1 MKRHFIF
8 LLLCSMTAT
17 ISAQTFG
24 GGSGTQSDPYKIST
38 PAHLKELAEW
48 VNQNPVTD
56 KTKLQVENFISYGKY
71 FIQTGP
77 IDMAEVTDFEPI
89 GNNIILNPS
98 YSICAFAGHYDG
110 QNYPIKNLKINT
122 STQYSGLFGVA
133 IGAEFKRIRMV
144 SYQYTIKAKQK
155 NSIYYG
161 SILGYMNT
169 QGASGYDESDIL
181 KWKVRITD
189 CECSGTIIVPAD
201 SINRARCG
209 GIATDGYMDIRNC
222 KSFLKMQCENL
233 GSYKYGL
240 EVGGIAY
247 ILRPSVVTDST
258 VIENCLSRLDF
269 VCNGNKPPMQIFGIG
284 SSQNSIRNCFSSG
297 KIYAGTVVGIG
308 NAWNISCCGSDAEL
322 HGAGAHGIS
331 YGGRVVSDC
340 YFTGSIYDYANVGL
354 SSKAPISSEISRVEN
369 CYSAPSK
376 LDATV
381 KSSLIDQIAESTPI
395 EPYPIRHCFIS
406 SNVSAKDS
414 AYVERPYNDTT
425 KYRLDMYRMDDEAMK
440 TPAFAD
446 TLNSYSGKKLWKQDA
461 ACNFGYPILAASPMP
476 ASAYTKAADSIT
488 GSSARLHASF
498 IYGDEAANVLE
509 RGIAWKMREDK
520 EWSKDTNLIKDNTL
534 KLNGLQAKPV
544 YMFRAYIERSVGG
557 TLYGESLT
565 FVTKQSDALNEAAA
579 DEQITV
585 SPNPATDQLQLRDAQ
600 GSLPSLRVFNAV
612 GQEVL
617 RQELSGS
624 TGTVNI
630 STLSKGIYFLQI
642 RTGHGTVMRKIA
654 KN

>member
-1 MKRHFIF
+1 MKRHFII
-8 LLLCSMTAT
+8 LLLCGMTAAL
-17 ISAQTFG
+17 SAQTFG

-38 PAHLKELAEW
+38 PAHLKELATW
-48 VNQNPVTD
+48 VNQNPLPD
-56 KTKLQVENFISYGKY
+56 QAARKVENFISYGKY

-89 GNNIILNPS
+89 GKYGS
-98 YSICAFAGHYDG
+98 TAFAGHYDG
-110 QNYPIKNLKINT
+110 QNYPIKNLKFNNT
-122 STQYSGLFGVA
+122 SSHIGLFGVA

-155 NSIYYG
+155 NSINFG
-161 SILGYMNT
+161 SILGYMVT
-169 QGASGYDESDIL
+169 QVPSGYDESDIL

-201 SINRARCG
+201 SIKGARCG

-233 GSYKYGL
+233 GSYKSGL

-247 ILRPSVVTDST
+247 ILSPCVVTDST
-258 VIENCLSRLDF
+258 VIEHCLSRLDF
-269 VCNGNKPPMQIFGIG
+269 VCNGNNPPRWICGIG
-284 SSQNSIRNCFSSG
+284 CTQNSIRHCFSSG
-297 KIYAGTVVGIG
+297 KIYANVTLGIG
-308 NAWNISCCGSDAEL
+308 QGYPIRCCGSDAEL
-322 HGAGAHGIS
+322 HGAIAYGITNNS
-331 YGGRVVSDC
+331 RLVSDC
-340 YFTGSIYDYANVGL
+340 YFTGSIYDYNVPGTG
-354 SSKAPISSEISRVEN
+354 SSKAPIASSIQRVEN

-376 LDATV
+376 LDAKV
-381 KSSLIDQIAESTPI
+381 KSSLVNQITRATPI
-395 EPYPIRHCFIS
+395 EPYPIRHCFVS

-414 AYVERPYNDTT
+414 AWISRPYNDSTQ
-425 KYRLDMYRMDDEAMK
+425 YRLDMYRMDDEAMK

-476 ASAYTKAADSIT
+476 ASAFTRNADSIT
-488 GSSARLHASF
+488 GSSARLHATF

-534 KLNGLQAKPV
+534 KLNGLQAKKV

-557 TLYGESLT
+557 TLYGETLT
-565 FVTKQSDALNEAAA
+565 FVTKQTDVDEAAA

-585 SPNPATDQLQLRDAQ
+585 SPNPATSQIRLRDAQ
-600 GSLPSLRVFNAV
+600 GTLQSLRVFNAV

-617 RQELSGS
+617 RQELDGS

-630 STLSKGIYFLQI
+630 SNLSKGIYFLQI

>member
-8 LLLCSMTAT
+8 LLLCGLTT
-17 ISAQTFG
+17 GLFAQTFG

-38 PAHLKELAEW
+38 PAHLKELADW
-48 VNQNPVTD
+48 VNQNPLPD
-56 KTKLQVENFISYGKY
+56 QAARKVENFISYGKY

-89 GNNIILNPS
+89 GKYGS
-98 YSICAFAGHYDG
+98 TAFAGHYDG
-110 QNYPIKNLKINT
+110 QNYPIKNLKFNST
-122 STQYSGLFGVA
+122 SSHIGLFGVA

-155 NSIYYG
+155 NSINFG
-161 SILGYMNT
+161 SILGYMVT
-169 QGASGYDESDIL
+169 QVPSGYDESDVL

-201 SINRARCG
+201 SIKGARCG

-233 GSYKYGL
+233 GSYKSGL

-247 ILRPSVVTDST
+247 ILRPCVATDST
-258 VIENCLSRLDF
+258 VIEHCLSRLDF
-269 VCNGNKPPMQIFGIG
+269 VCNGNNPPRWIFGIG
-284 SSQNSIRNCFSSG
+284 STKNSIRHCFSSG
-297 KIYAGTVVGIG
+297 KIYANVALGIG
-308 NAWNISCCGSDAEL
+308 QGEICCCGSDAEL
-322 HGAGAHGIS
+322 HGATAYGITNNS
-331 YGGRVVSDC
+331 RQVSDC
-340 YFTGSIYDYANVGL
+340 YFTGSIYDYNVSGTGN
-354 SSKAPISSEISRVEN
+354 SKAPIGTIIHRTDN

-376 LDATV
+376 LDAKV
-381 KSSLIDQIAESTPI
+381 KTSIVNQIPQSDPI
-395 EPYPIRHCFIS
+395 EPYPIRHCFVS

-414 AYVERPYNDTT
+414 AWISRPYNDSTQ
-425 KYRLDMYRMDDEAMK
+425 YRLDMYRMDDEAMK

-461 ACNFGYPILAASPMP
+461 ACNFGYPILAASPLP

-488 GSSARLHASF
+488 GSSARLHATF
-498 IYGDEAANVLE
+498 NYGDEAANVLE

-520 EWSKDTNLIKDNTL
+520 EWSKDTNLIDNKTL
-534 KLNGLQAKPV
+534 KLNGLQSKKV
-544 YMFRAYIERSVGG
+544 YMFRAYIERGVGG
-557 TLYGESLT
+557 TLYGETVS
-565 FVTKQSDALNEAAA
+565 FSTKQADALNEAAA
-579 DEQITV
+579 EEQITV
-585 SPNPATDQLQLRDAQ
+585 SPNPATSQIRLRDAQ
-600 GSLPSLRVFNAV
+600 GTLQSLRVFNAV

-617 RQELSGS
+617 RQDLDGS
-624 TGTVNI
+624 EQVVNI
-630 STLSKGIYFLQI
+630 STLAKGVYFLKIQ
-642 RTGHGTVMRKIA
+642 TGHGTVMRKIA

>member
-1 MKRHFIF
+1 MKKHFIF
-8 LLLCSMTAT
+8 LLLCGLTT
-17 ISAQTFG
+17 GLFAQTFG

-48 VNQNPVTD
+48 VNQNPLPD
-56 KTKLQVENFISYGKY
+56 QAERKVENFISYGKY

-89 GNNIILNPS
+89 GKWAAN
-98 YSICAFAGHYDG
+98 AFAGHYDG

-155 NSIYYG
+155 KSIHYG

-169 QGASGYDESDIL
+169 QVPSGYDESDVL

-201 SINRARCG
+201 SIKGARCC

-240 EVGGIAY
+240 EVCGIAY
-247 ILRPSVVTDST
+247 SLWPLVTTDST

-269 VCNGNKPPMQIFGIG
+269 VCNGNNPPMHIFGIG
-284 SSQNSIRNCFSSG
+284 NTQNSIRNCFSSG
-297 KIYAGTVVGIG
+297 KIYACIVEGIG
-308 NAWNISCCGSDAEL
+308 AAWNISCCGSDAEL
-322 HGAGAHGIS
+322 HGAMAYGITDNS
-331 YGGRVVSDC
+331 SLTSDC
-340 YFTGSIYDYANVGL
+340 YFTGSIYDYANTGTG
-354 SSKAPISSEISRVEN
+354 SAKAPIGSNISRTEN

-376 LDATV
+376 LDSKV
-381 KSSLIDQIAESTPI
+381 KSSLVNQIRGSSPT
-395 EPYPIRHCFIS
+395 EPYPIRHCFVS

-414 AYVERPYNDTT
+414 AYIYRPHNDSTQ
-425 KYRLDMYRMDDEAMK
+425 YRFDMFRMDDDDMK

-461 ACNFGYPILAASPMP
+461 ACNFGYPILAASPLP

-534 KLNGLQAKPV
+534 KLNGLQAKKV

-600 GSLPSLRVFNAV
+600 GSLQSLRLFNAV

-630 STLSKGIYFLQI
+630 SNLSKGIYFLQI

>member
-8 LLLCSMTAT
+8 LLLCSMTAAL
-17 ISAQTFG
+17 SAQTFG

-38 PAHLKELAEW
+38 PAHLKELATW

-89 GNNIILNPS
+89 GK
-98 YSICAFAGHYDG
+98 YSSTAFAGHYDG
-110 QNYPIKNLKINT
+110 QNYPIKNLKFNNT
-122 STQYSGLFGVA
+122 SSHIGLFGVA

-144 SYQYTIKAKQK
+144 SYQHTINAKQK
-155 NSIYYG
+155 NSLYYYG

-169 QGASGYDESDIL
+169 QVPSGYDESDIL
-181 KWKVRITD
+181 KWKVLITD

-201 SINRARCG
+201 SIKNARCG

-222 KSFLKMQCENL
+222 KSFLKMQCEDL
-233 GSYKYGL
+233 GSYKSGL

-247 ILRPSVVTDST
+247 ILSPCVVTDST
-258 VIENCLSRLDF
+258 VIEHCLSRLDF
-269 VCNGNKPPMQIFGIG
+269 VCNGNNPPLNIFGIG
-284 SSQNSIRNCFSSG
+284 ISENSQNSCIRHCFSSG
-297 KIYAGTVVGIG
+297 KIYAVNAIGIG
-308 NAWNISCCGSDAEL
+308 HGYTVRCCGSDAEL
-322 HGAGAHGIS
+322 HGASAYGITVNS
-331 YGGRVVSDC
+331 KLVSDC
-340 YFTGSIYDYANVGL
+340 YFTGSIYDYNVPRTG
-354 SSKAPISSEISRVEN
+354 SRKAPIGTNIRRTDN

-376 LDATV
+376 LDAKV
-381 KSSLIDQIAESTPI
+381 KSSLINQINQSDPI
-395 EPYPIRHCFIS
+395 ESYPIRHCFVS

-414 AYVERPYNDTT
+414 AWISRPFDDTT
-425 KYRLDMYRMDDEAMK
+425 QYRLDMYRMDDEAMK

-461 ACNFGYPILAASPMP
+461 ACNFGYPILAASPLP
-476 ASAYTKAADSIT
+476 ASALTKAADSIT

-534 KLNGLQAKPV
+534 KLNGLQAKKV

-600 GSLPSLRVFNAV
+600 GSLQSLRLFNAV

-630 STLSKGIYFLQI
+630 ATLSKGIYFLQI

>member
-1 MKRHFIF
+1 MKKYFII
-8 LLLCSMTAT
+8 LLFCGLTTCL
-17 ISAQTFG
+17 SAQTFG

-38 PAHLKELAEW
+38 PAHLKELATW

-98 YSICAFAGHYDG
+98 YSVSAFAGHYDG
-110 QNYPIKNLKINT
+110 QNYPIKNLKINN
-122 STQYSGLFGVA
+122 SNLYVGLFGLA
-133 IGAEFKRIRMV
+133 IGANIQRVRLIA
-144 SYQYTIKAKQK
+144 YQYAIHVKGGH
-155 NSIYYG
+155 YG
-161 SILGYMNT
+161 SILGYT
-169 QGASGYDESDIL
+169 VITLPPQYEPTDIIKRKVFISGCESTGS
-181 KWKVRITD
+181 VTT
-189 CECSGTIIVPAD
+189 SD
-201 SINRARCG
+201 SIISTTQCG
-209 GIATDGYMDIRNC
+209 GISSGGYMDIKDC
-222 KSFLKMQCENL
+222 KSFMKVYNNN
-233 GSYKYGL
+233 SYKYAQL
-240 EVGGIAY
+240 DIGGIARGLSTFAGLDSNV
-247 ILRPSVVTDST
+247 IDHCFSQLEIVHTGATLPSTIVGISGFNST
-258 VIENCLSRLDF
+258 KNE
-269 VCNGNKPPMQIFGIG
+269 
-284 SSQNSIRNCFSSG
+284 IRNSFSSG
-297 KIYAGTVVGIG
+297 KMYAKTVYGIG
-308 NAWNISCCGSDAEL
+308 TSRAIYECGCDAEL
-322 HGAGAHGIS
+322 HGAVAYGIS
-331 YGGRVVSDC
+331 GSGRQVSDC
-340 YFTGSIYDYANVGL
+340 YFTGSIYDYANAGI
-354 SSKAPISSEISRVEN
+354 SNKAPIASGIQRVEN

-381 KSSLIDQIAESTPI
+381 KSSLINQISQSTPI
-395 EPYPIRHCFIS
+395 EPYPIRHCFVS
-406 SNVSAKDS
+406 SKVSAKDS
-414 AYVERPYNDTT
+414 ARISRPYNDSTQ
-425 KYRLDMYRMDDEAMK
+425 YRLDMYRMDDEAMK

-461 ACNFGYPILAASPMP
+461 ACNFGYPILAASPLP

-488 GSSARLHASF
+488 GSSARLHATF
-498 IYGDEAANVLE
+498 NYGDEAANVLE

-534 KLNGLQAKPV
+534 KLNGLQAKKV

-600 GSLPSLRVFNAV
+600 GALQSLRLFNAV

-630 STLSKGIYFLQI
+630 ATLSKGIYFLQI